1 MARQPHQARG
11 AAIRKVQGFDFDRI
25 AQDLDGIPQ
34 RIWVFADGPVGGRTG
49 NVIGPLHF
57 HRMVL
62 AHVLEAS
69 PGRLIDGRVNVA
81 EVGRQGVDRP
91 IQPGLNGLV
100 NVVGELEGGVQ
111 HQDGIAGPGLDATDD
126 VSNPQMES
134 GGI

>member
-49 NVIGPLHF
+49 NVIGPLHL
-57 HRMVL
+57 HGVVL
-62 AHVLEAS
+62 AHVLEAR
-69 PGRLIDGRVNVA
+69 PRRLIDRRVDVP
-81 EVGRQGVDRP
+81 EVCRQGVDRP

-100 NVVGELEGGVQ
+100 NVVGELQRGVQ
-111 HQDGIAGPGLDATDD
+111 HQDGIAGPGLDAADN
-126 VSNPQMES
+126 VSDSQMES